1 METHQ
6 DMKRNGHIPIGLISG
21 KVVAKKAIKQGQF
34 LTIDNVEL
42 DPSTTVWKLREL
54 QNHLFPEDGLQ
65 KELLSSLITL

>member
-1 METHQ
+1 LDGIGGYAVRGVLETHQ

-34 LTIDNVEL
+34 LTIDDVEL

-54 QNHLFPEDGLQ
+54 QNRLFP
-65 KELLSSLITL
+65 